1 MNARITFLSMMATAG
16 LFLASCDDDDD
27 KWQPDYQITSAF
39 EERYPNA
46 SRVEWEREY
55 DYYVAD
61 FRENGVE
68 KEAWFSYDGTWVMTE
83 TDLRQADLPEVIRT
97 ALNETEYTE
106 ANGWYVDDVD
116 KLERLDMETIYILD
130 AEQRRTGIDMDLY
143 FAEDGTFIKAIS
155 DEFGNQGQYV
165 PSTPTDQAKDF
176 ITEKYGNV
184 PILDYDTDRT
194 GNEIRY
200 EVDIL
205 HEGISKEVH
214 FDEKYTWLYTSWDI
228 WYRNEAN
235 NGIMDAAVKTT
246 LETLLK
252 GEYSNYRVDDVDYR
266 ENSNGTDTY
275 VVELD
280 RNGYSDVYVEI
291 DLEGNYNI
299 MTNNY

>member
-1 MNARITFLSMMATAG
+1 M
-16 LFLASCDDDDD
+16 
-27 KWQPDYQITSAF
+27 P
-39 EERYPNA
+39 
-46 SRVEWEREY
+46 
-55 DYYVAD
+55 
-61 FRENGVE
+61 
-68 KEAWFSYDGTWVMTE
+68 
-83 TDLRQADLPEVIRT
+83 
-97 ALNETEYTE
+97 
-106 ANGWYVDDVD
+106 
-116 KLERLDMETIYILD
+116 
-130 AEQRRTGIDMDLY
+130 
-143 FAEDGTFIKAIS
+143 IS
-155 DEFGNQGQYV
+155 
-165 PSTPTDQAKDF
+165 
-176 ITEKYGNV
+176 
-184 PILDYDTDRT
+184 DYDTDRT